1 MSVGEHYNSGKTKN
15 DRGQRKKPKPKSA
28 PTQVAYG
35 IHACQAALNA
45 GYVRNLIFQEDN
57 SNKRVTKLAEEA
69 SLLGISVEKGTLKQ
83 LNALSGEGVHQ
94 GILVRLSKLPNYD
107 LRTLIANPPP
117 LSLAFVLDSVTDP
130 QNVGALLRVAVATK
144 ASAVVLSQRKGA
156 LLTPGVHRASAGLSF
171 FAPVTAPGN
180 LVGAVK
186 DLKAAGF
193 WIVAADSSDE
203 AQDATKFDWPEKT
216 ALILGSEE
224 RGVRPLLLRESD
236 YHVRLPME
244 QQVES
249 LNVAVASGALAY
261 LWKQRWAT
269 N

>member
-1 MSVGEHYNSGKTKN
+1 MSVGEHYNSGKAKIT
-15 DRGQRKKPKPKSA
+15 RSQRKKPKPKSA
-28 PTQVAYG
+28 PKQVAYG

-57 SNKRVTKLAEEA
+57 SNKRVMSLIEEA
-69 SLLGISVEKGTLKQ
+69 NNQGIPTEKGSLKQ

-94 GILVRLSKLPNYD
+94 GVLVRLKKIPSSD
-107 LRTLIANPPP
+107 LRSLVKD
-117 LSLAFVLDSVTDP
+117 LSTNSFAFVLDSINDP
-130 QNVGALLRVAVATK
+130 QNVGAVLRVAVAIK
-144 ASAVVLSQRKGA
+144 AVAVVLSQRKGA

-186 DLKAAGF
+186 DLKSAGF
-193 WIVAADSSDE
+193 WIVAASSSNE

-224 RGVRPLLLRESD
+224 SGIRPLLLRESD
-236 YHVRLPME
+236 YHIRLPME
-244 QQVES
+244 PKVES
-249 LNVAVASGALAY
+249 LNVAVASGILAY
-261 LWKQRWAT
+261 LWKQRWG
-269 N
+269 